1 MRRLVLFVALLLAP
15 GSFAAAGA
23 LAVEPLVAALSKYN
37 VPISTDFVGDNVLAF
52 GAINR
57 PGDVVVVLR
66 GPTRPVVMRRKGR
79 YFGVWVN
86 TASMTVEQVPAFYAI
101 ASSRPLDEIASP
113 EVLRANVLGIE
124 HLRERLELPRAK
136 ASENI
141 RRQWKDAVVRNHQQV
156 DLYGSRAGE
165 VIFRSDRLF
174 STWFGLPA
182 NLPVGNYL
190 AHFYLIVD
198 GEIVGAEIQPLTVNK
213 VGIEAEVFR
222 IAHEWPAFYGIF
234 AIFVALVAGW
244 AADAAFRRS

>member
-1 MRRLVLFVALLLAP
+1 MMTFLLVP
-15 GSFAAAGA
+15 GTA

-37 VPISTDFVGDNVLAF
+37 VAITTDFTGDNILAF

-86 TASMTVEQVPAFYAI
+86 AAAMTIEEVPAFYAI
-101 ASSRPLDEIASP
+101 ASSKPLEEVATP
-113 EVLRANVLGIE
+113 EVLRSHVLGME
-124 HLRERLELPRAK
+124 HLRDTLDIPRAK

-141 RRQWKDAVVRNHQQV
+141 RRDWKEAAVRSHQRQG
-156 DLYGSRAGE
+156 LYSDRVGE

-182 NLPVGNYL
+182 NLPTGNYL
-190 AHFYLIVD
+190 VHFYFLVD
-198 GEIVGAEIQPLTVNK
+198 GEVVGAEIQPLAVAK
-213 VGIEAEVFR
+213 VGIEAQVYRF
-222 IAHEWPAFYGIF
+222 AHEWPAFYGIF
-234 AIFVALVAGW
+234 AIIVALVAGW
-244 AADAAFRRS
+244 MAHAAFRRS